1 MNIIKVEDMDKE
13 SSFKIKTESYLYIT
27 AKKMLEFN
35 KGDRM
40 KLINY
45 MNERIERIE
54 KISNVSKPL
63 VVMENGQ
70 KILEVK

>member
-1 MNIIKVEDMDKE
+1 MNIIKVEDMDQE
-13 SSFKIKTESYLYIT
+13 LSFKIKTESYLYIT
-27 AKKMLEFN
+27 AMKMLEFN
-35 KGDRM
+35 RGDRT

-45 MNERIERIE
+45 MNERIEKIE

-63 VVMENGQ
+63 MVMENGQ